1 MAVEI
6 LDETQRYRPAER
18 LQQALE
24 ALLADLGTEG
34 RDVTVV
40 LVDDATI
47 HRRNLLDRG
56 VDAPTDVLSYPTGE
70 PDDEGFP
77 TVDHLGDI
85 FISIDTATRQAA
97 ERGVGVEQEVLVLA
111 AHGLTHLRGFDH
123 PSDERWEPFRAA
135 ERRILALVDGAAAA
149 EAET

>member
-6 LDETQRYRPAER
+6 LDETQQYRPAER
-18 LQQALE
+18 LEHVLE
-24 ALLADLGTEG
+24 ALLKELGAEN

-47 HRRNLLDRG
+47 HRRNLRDRG

-70 PDDEGFP
+70 PDDLGFP
-77 TVDHLGDI
+77 SVPHLGDI
-85 FISIDTATRQAA
+85 FISIDTAARQAA
-97 ERGVGVEQEVLVLA
+97 ERGTGLEQEVLVLA

-123 PSDERWEPFRAA
+123 PTDERWQPFRDA
-135 ERRILALVDGAAAA
+135 ERRILALAGDGAAPEV
-149 EAET
+149 EA

>member
-18 LQQALE
+18 LGRALE
-24 ALLADLGTEG
+24 ALLGELGADD

-47 HRRNLLDRG
+47 HRRNLRDRG
-56 VDAPTDVLSYPTGE
+56 VDAPTDVLSYPTAE

-77 TVDHLGDI
+77 AVAHLGDI
-85 FISIDTATRQAA
+85 FISIETAARQAA
-97 ERGVGVEQEVLVLA
+97 DHGTGLEREVLVLA

-123 PSDERWEPFRAA
+123 PTDERWEPFRAA
-135 ERRILALVDGAAAA
+135 ERRILALGEEGGAL